1 MPLLF
6 AVGGVLSI
14 AGVTLT
20 AIGGTK
26 KNKCK
31 ALLNTLAD
39 KYETSETQQWLWK
52 AEEFAKKRQAYEE
65 ENEQYQQTLAQL
77 QQLKEE
83 GRNLSMMIQQT
94 TVLMYGYDTIEE
106 AESSL

>member
-1 MPLLF
+1 GDLNGFTSMETYSRGELQTYPEELLK
-6 AVGGVLSI
+6 L
-14 AGVTLT
+14 
-20 AIGGTK
+20 
-26 KNKCK
+26 
-31 ALLNTLAD
+31 
-39 KYETSETQQWLWK
+39 Y
-52 AEEFAKKRQAYEE
+52 AEYV
-65 ENEQYQQTLAQL
+65 